1 MAVET
6 EHTGGGGG
14 LASLWYDKRNRA
26 IILQVIAV
34 VLFVAFVV
42 SIVNNT
48 VTNMEARGLKPG
60 FGFMSQIAGFNP
72 TSKEF
77 NLTNFDVNSSTHG
90 DVFVLGLVN
99 TLVISAIGVVLATIV
114 GFIFGVL
121 RLSNNLLIKFL
132 ASCYIEVM
140 RNIPLLLHIFIW
152 YFAAWL
158 LLPQL
163 METIDGVRTVTAFN
177 FLGLDLIYISQRGIN
192 YPSAILE
199 PGWQAVLAAF
209 IAAIVGIVYLVKWA
223 KKRQD
228 ATGQTFPVF
237 WSSLGLLIVLP
248 VIGYYISGQPI
259 GWSLPEAGRFNLS
272 GGATLPGGMMGLLLA
287 LVVYTGA
294 FIAEAVRAGIQSV
307 SHGQTEAAFALGIRP
322 GVTTR
327 KVIIPQ
333 AMRVIIPP
341 MTSQYLNLTKNSSLA
356 VAIGYPD
363 LVNIFTGV
371 SLNQTGNAVEIIA
384 LTMLVYLTISLS
396 ISSCMN
402 WYNKRV
408 ALVER

>member
-1 MAVET
+1 MAVAT
-6 EHTGGGGG
+6 QDASKGGVHW
-14 LASLWYDKRNRA
+14 WYDKRTRA
-26 IILQVIAV
+26 IILQVV
-34 VLFVAFVV
+34 VVALFIGFVV

-48 VTNMEARGLKPG
+48 STNMEARGLKPG
-60 FGFMSQIAGFNP
+60 FEFMGQIAGFMP
-72 TSKEF
+72 TSPTF

-99 TLVISAIGVVLATIV
+99 TLLISAIGVVLATIL
-114 GFIFGVL
+114 GFVAGVL
-121 RLSNNLLIKFL
+121 RLSTNPLINFL
-132 ASCYIEVM
+132 ASCYVEIM

-152 YFAAWL
+152 YFAVWL
-158 LLPQL
+158 ALPELFESVDGKRQL
-163 METIDGVRTVTAFN
+163 GAFN
-177 FLGLDLIYISQRGIN
+177 LFGMDLIFISQRGIN
-192 YPSAILE
+192 YPAAILN
-199 PGWQAVLAAF
+199 PGWQALPIAF
-209 IAAIVGIVYLVKWA
+209 GIAVAGVIFLSRWA
-223 KKRQD
+223 TKRQD
-228 ATGQTFPVF
+228 TTGETFPVF
-237 WSSLGLLIVLP
+237 WTSVGMLIGFPL
-248 VIGYYISGQPI
+248 IAYFIMGGPI
-259 GWSLPEAGRFNLS
+259 GWEIPEAGRFNLR

-294 FIAEAVRAGIQSV
+294 FIAENVRSGIQSV
-307 SHGQTEAAFALGIRP
+307 SHGQTEAAYALGIRP
-322 GVTTR
+322 NITMR

-333 AMRVIIPP
+333 AMRVIVPP

-384 LTMLVYLTISLS
+384 LTMAVYLTISLT
-396 ISSCMN
+396 ISLFMN